1 MNHFETGFLFES
13 YDHLF
18 EMIYDKDD
26 TNFDMLMTF
35 IFRGAVSIIL
45 AEKDRNA
52 TEGLP
57 EGAAPRH
64 STPS

>member
-1 MNHFETGFLFES
+1 MNHFQAGFLFEG
-13 YDHLF
+13 YDYLF

-26 TNFDMLMTF
+26 TNFDILMTF

>member
-1 MNHFETGFLFES
+1 MNHFETVALFERND
-13 YDHLF
+13 YLF
-18 EMIYDKDD
+18 DMIYAKDD
-26 TNFDMLMTF
+26 TRFDMPMTF